1 MEVGMVGYAGHITE
15 TSVDMIYLF
24 FELSCIIRHQM
35 YPQGTVYTSA
45 NPTMYYKYDEVHYK

>member
-1 MEVGMVGYAGHITE
+1 MVGYAGHITE